1 MIYLKEFETAQ
12 DYEAI
17 KSNLP
22 KPNVSLITENGEIN
36 YMKNEPTPSYD
47 WVDLGLPSGTKWRK
61 MNIGAETETDYG
73 DCYMYGLGSKTYDE
87 NDSYYQGTEDP
98 LSYSVDT
105 ARQVLGGDWH
115 MPTSAQ
121 CQELIDN
128 TTLTWEENFNGSG
141 VNGGKFTAQNGNYV
155 FFPAGSSWY
164 EGEQIPAGNECR
176 YWTSTPYLRSS
187 PTNFAYWLDV
197 WNEGYADL
205 ENNWRTHGYSI
216 RPVKDA

>member
-1 MIYLKEFETAQ
+1 MIYLKEFATAQ
-12 DYEAI
+12 DYEAV

-22 KPNVSLITENGEIN
+22 KPNVSLITDGNEVK

-61 MNIGAETETDYG
+61 MNVGAETETDYG

-87 NDSYYQGTEDP
+87 NDSHYQGTEDP

-141 VNGGKFTAQNGNYV
+141 VSGGKFTAQNGNYV

-164 EGEQIPAGNECR
+164 NGKQSPAGGECT
-176 YWTSTPYLRSS
+176 YWTSTPYSQ
-187 PTNFAYWLDV
+187 NQANWFDIWD
-197 WNEGYADL
+197 EGYA
-205 ENNWRTHGYSI
+205 EITNNWRTHGYSI
-216 RPVKDA
+216 RPVKDAE